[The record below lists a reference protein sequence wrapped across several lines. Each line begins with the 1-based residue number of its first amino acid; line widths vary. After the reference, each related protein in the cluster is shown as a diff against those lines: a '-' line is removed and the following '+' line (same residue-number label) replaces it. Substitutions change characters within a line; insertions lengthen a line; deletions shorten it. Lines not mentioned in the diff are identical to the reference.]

1 MWWALIYPLAW
12 VGFSLVRGAMTG
24 WWPYPF
30 LDPTGP
36 NGVTGVV
43 VYVAGIAAFMAFN
56 AFIAV
61 LIGWAWSKRKRAPK

>member
-1 MWWALIYPLAW
+1 
-12 VGFSLVRGAMTG
+12 
-24 WWPYPF
+24 
-30 LDPTGP
+30 
-36 NGVTGVV
+36 VV